1 MNRSAGRF
9 TFIAAEN
16 LLSGLK
22 GFFALLIAVLFFSCS
37 SDSSGPFRKITIEVV
52 RPPAC
57 RDSVVYISG
66 NNEQTGNWKA
76 DGLKM
81 DLDPD
86 GIWRKTLKIKSGSR
100 FEFKFTQGSW
110 ETEALGA
117 GNKVPGNHT
126 LDVINDTV
134 VTVFIDKW
142 LTQTPGHMNFPS
154 NAFDNPLHVY
164 YLSEYWKYHPGD
176 DSAWKNPEF
185 DDSGW
190 KTASTSIEPAAPAW
204 PGIGW
209 FRLHLHLD
217 SSLIKIPLN
226 LVCNQFGASEIY
238 LNGKLLRKTGKVG
251 SALQNEEPAF
261 QRSPL
266 ILTFD
271 NGKDQLLA
279 IRYSNITTR
288 ENIIYTRYA
297 GFRMFI
303 SSPETY
309 FSESQ
314 KFLSDSINRQMIFA
328 GIPLILAVLH
338 TLFFIFYPQNKTNF
352 FYALCLFSFS
362 SAIYFLQSAA
372 LSESPITLV
381 LFSRISMAL
390 NPLIILF
397 GSLTMRKP
405 EGRKTGTGTILN
417 ITAGILLS
425 ILTFIY
431 PGKNAIYTFY
441 LYFIITTIQLL
452 VYYKGNPSERI
463 NFRFTGAGFIILSV
477 LFLYNII
484 IDLGFIEPLL
494 GISIATEYGML
505 LLILA
510 TSISLS
516 FDFAKTNRDLERKL
530 KEVKE
535 LSQKTI
541 DQERKAGET
550 EIARKLLEADNERK
564 TRELEEARQIQ
575 LSMLPQTLPSLPD
588 YEIAAYMRTAT
599 EVGGDYYDF
608 KEESD
613 GSLICAI
620 GDATGHGT
628 KAGSM
633 VIAAKVLFNGL
644 TCYDDLAAAFRK
656 FTGTIKLMNFNRL
669 YLGLTL
675 LKLKEQCL
683 SIISAGM
690 PPVIIFRHNE
700 NLIEEV
706 IIKAMPLG
714 SFSDFPY
721 QSTELKLNS
730 GDIILL
736 LSDGFIEQFNAEME
750 MLGIKA
756 AGEEL
761 KANSKKPASEIIE
774 CICSRYENWK
784 DNNPQQD
791 DVTFIVIKIK

>member
-1 MNRSAGRF
+1 MIS
-9 TFIAAEN
+9 
-16 LLSGLK
+16 
-22 GFFALLIAVLFFSCS
+22 FFNSCS
-37 SDSSGPFRKITIEVV
+37 SDSSGPLRKVTIEVV
-52 RPPAC
+52 QPPAST
-57 RDSVVYISG
+57 DSTVYITG
-66 NNEQTGNWKA
+66 NNGQTGNWKA

-81 DLDPD
+81 DLNSD

-100 FEFKFTQGSW
+100 FEFKFTHGTW

-117 GNKVPGNHT
+117 GNKVPRNHI
-126 LDVINDTV
+126 LDVVNDTV
-134 VTVFIDKW
+134 ITVFIDKW
-142 LTQTPGHMNFPS
+142 LTQAPGHMNFPS

-164 YLSEYWKYHPGD
+164 YLSEYWKYHSGD
-176 DSAWKNPEF
+176 DSTWKNPGF

-190 KTASTSIEPAAPAW
+190 KTANTVSEPGSINW
-204 PGIGW
+204 QGIGW

-217 SSLIKIPLN
+217 SSLFNIPLN

-238 LNGKLLRKTGKVG
+238 LNGRLVRKTGTIGLTSKD
-251 SALQNEEPAF
+251 EIPAF
-261 QRSPL
+261 QHTPL
-266 ILTFD
+266 ILTFEK
-271 NGKDQLLA
+271 GKEQLLA
-279 IRYSNITTR
+279 IRYSNKTTI
-288 ENIIYTRYA
+288 ENLIYTQHA
-297 GFRMFI
+297 GFRTFI

-314 KFLSDSINRQMIFA
+314 LFLKDTINRQMIFA
-328 GIPLILAVLH
+328 GIPLILAILH

-352 FYALCLFSFS
+352 FYALCLYSFS
-362 SAIYFLQSAA
+362 LAIFFLQSAA
-372 LSESPITLV
+372 LSESPLSLV
-381 LFSRISMAL
+381 FYSRISMSL

-397 GSLTMRKP
+397 GSLTLRKP
-405 EGRKTGTGTILN
+405 EGRKTGIGTILN
-417 ITAGILLS
+417 IAAGILLS

-441 LYFIITTIQLL
+441 LYFIITTIQLSL
-452 VYYKGNPSERI
+452 YYKGNRSERI
-463 NFRFTGAGFIILSV
+463 NFRFAGAGFIILSV

-494 GISIATEYGML
+494 GINIATEYGML

-510 TSISLS
+510 NSISLS
-516 FDFAKTNRDLERKL
+516 LDFAKTNRDLEKKL
-530 KEVKE
+530 KEVKI

-541 DQERKAGET
+541 EQERQARET
-550 EIARKLLEADNERK
+550 EIGRKLLEADNERK

-575 LSMLPQTLPSLPD
+575 LSMLPKTLPELPD
-588 YEIAAYMRTAT
+588 YELAAYMRTAT

-608 KEESD
+608 KACDD

-644 TCYDDLAAAFRK
+644 TSYDDLSGTFRK

-675 LKLKEQCL
+675 LKLRERCL
-683 SIISAGM
+683 SLISAGM
-690 PPVIIFRHNE
+690 PPVIIFRRKE

-714 SFSDFPY
+714 SFSEFPY
-721 QSTELKLNS
+721 QTTELGLDS
-730 GDIILL
+730 GDIVLL
-736 LSDGFIEQFNAEME
+736 LSDGFIEQFNKNKE
-750 MLGIKA
+750 MLGLKA

-761 KANSKKPASEIIE
+761 QANADKPPAEIIE
-774 CICSRYENWK
+774 CICRRYEHWK
-784 DNNPQQD
+784 EEIPQQD
-791 DVTFIVIKIK
+791 DVTFIVIKKK